1 MEWMMGIKKT
11 ITLSVERF
19 FRLMAAN
26 MVFFLL
32 QDCAWNQKANPQLH
46 VYQEAPIVSPICAG
60 EVTEGP
66 FSVGFWPTASWW
78 EIFEDSCLSRC
89 IQIALEKNP
98 DLLEAK
104 SRVEEAFQLAKR
116 AGGPRWFQAEV
127 DGDLNLAHLSKN
139 GLYRTLNPDI
149 PPNALQ
155 IDLNGILSY
164 EVDIWGKNY
173 ETWMAAV
180 NRLESV
186 EAKRSFVQVD
196 ISTRVAE
203 VYFILQSLEAE
214 IQELS
219 NWITSQ
225 KEIIFLSQQLL
236 KHRIIDQIQMEIE
249 YQALESLNKDMES
262 LTTAKQIQ
270 SHLIAILMGNGPD
283 SSYPISSNF
292 QEPLKKLSIPTNL
305 SLGLL
310 KRRPDLSS
318 DIFSLKALQREIKIA
333 RTLFYPDINIIGS
346 LGIQN
351 LKGVVFSPSSVQAS
365 LLPSFSLP
373 IFTGFRLEGNLGAA
387 IKAYEAGIHQYNA
400 HVLKASQQVKDA
412 VSNIE
417 GVVLRIGY
425 QKKLLDE
432 ENIKLDLT
440 QKLFKNRIASK
451 IGLNREKNRVYEK
464 WITLLNLYRQRY
476 QYHIQLIRFLGG
488 GYVEGGANG

>member
-1 MEWMMGIKKT
+1 MGMKKVL
-11 ITLSVERF
+11 TLSTKRYLRF
-19 FRLMAAN
+19 VTAAGI
-26 MVFFLL
+26 FFLL
-32 QDCAWNQKANPQLH
+32 QDCAWNQKSNPE
-46 VYQEAPIVSPICAG
+46 YQIYSEAPIVSPVSPSG
-60 EVTEGP
+60 ETDGP
-66 FSVGFWPTASWW
+66 FSTGFWPTASWW
-78 EIFEDSCLSRC
+78 EIFADPCLECC
-89 IQIALEKNP
+89 IQIALKKNP

-127 DGDLNLAHLSKN
+127 DGDINFAHLAKN

-149 PPNALQ
+149 PANAIQ

-164 EVDIWGKNY
+164 DVDIWGKNY
-173 ETWMAAV
+173 ETWMAAM
-180 NRLESV
+180 NRFESV
-186 EAKRSFVQVD
+186 DARKSFVEVD

-203 VYFILQSLEAE
+203 VYFILQSLEAQ
-214 IQELS
+214 IQEVS
-219 NWITSQ
+219 KWI
-225 KEIIFLSQQLL
+225 LSQQEIILL
-236 KHRIIDQIQMEIE
+236 NASLLDHKIITLIEMQSE

-262 LTTAKQIQ
+262 LTTAKKIH
-270 SHLIAILMGNGPD
+270 SHLLAILMGNGPD
-283 SSYPISSNF
+283 SPFPISLNF
-292 QEPLKKLSIPTNL
+292 QEPLEKLSIPTNL

-318 DIFSLKALQREIKIA
+318 SIYNLTALQREIKIA

-351 LKGVVFSPSSVQAS
+351 LKGVVLSPSSMQAS

-387 IKAYEAGIHQYNA
+387 IKAYEAGIHQYNS
-400 HVLKASQQVKDA
+400 HVLKASQQVKDT

-417 GVVLRIGY
+417 GIVLKISY
-425 QKKLLDE
+425 QKNLLDE

-440 QKLFKNRIASK
+440 QKLFQNRIASK
-451 IGLNREKNRVYEK
+451 IGLNREQNRVYEK
-464 WITLLNLYRQRY
+464 WIALLELYRQRY

-488 GYVEGGANG
+488 GYVEKGANG